1 MPKRLLFQKQGV
13 AIYISHLDL
22 MRVFQR
28 AFKRAGLN
36 LKHTQGF
43 SPRAMVSIALPLSL
57 GSGSVC
63 EILDFELVGQ
73 EELSCEEIKEK
84 LNRALPEG
92 VQVRECYESDRKIKH
107 LTHLDVAIFLE
118 YDAGIPAGAPE
129 AIQEL
134 FGRESL
140 IVTKRGKNGPV
151 DQDIIPMIFDLK
163 VTEISGRELELTARV
178 CAQNPSLNPQQI
190 VTAIENELTEYKP
203 DFAHIYRLE
212 TIADDGTI
220 FR

>member
-57 GSGSVC
+57 GSGSLC

-73 EELSCEEIKEK
+73 EELSCEQIKAK

-92 VQVRECYESDRKIKH
+92 VRVRECYESDRKIKH

-118 YDAGIPAGAPE
+118 YDAGIPAGAVE
-129 AIQEL
+129 AIAEL

-140 IVTKRGKNGPV
+140 TVTKRGKNGPV

-163 VTEISGRELELTARV
+163 VTEISGRELKLTARV

-203 DFAHIYRLE
+203 DFAHIHRLE

>member
-1 MPKRLLFQKQGV
+1 MPKRLLFHKMGN

-22 MRVFQR
+22 MRLFQR

-57 GSGSVC
+57 GSGSLC

-73 EELSCEEIKEK
+73 EELSCEQIREK

-92 VQVRECYESDRKIKH
+92 VRVRECYESDRKVKH

-118 YDAGIPAGAPE
+118 YDAGVPAGAPE

-140 IVTKRGKNGPV
+140 TVTKRGKNGPV

-163 VTEISGRELELTARV
+163 VTQISGRELELTARV

-203 DFAHIYRLE
+203 DFAHIHRLE

>member
-1 MPKRLLFQKQGV
+1 MPKRLLFEKQGV

-73 EELSCEEIKEK
+73 EELSCEEIKAK

-92 VQVRECYESDRKIKH
+92 VRVRECYESDRKIKH
-107 LTHLDVAIFLE
+107 LTHLDVAVVLE
-118 YDAGIPAGAPE
+118 YDAGVPEGALDALE
-129 AIQEL
+129 KL

-203 DFAHIYRLE
+203 DFAHIHRLE

>member
-22 MRVFQR
+22 MRLFQR

-57 GSGSVC
+57 GSGSLC

-84 LNRALPEG
+84 LNRALPGG
-92 VQVRECYESDRKIKH
+92 VRVRECYESDRKIKH

-118 YDAGIPAGAPE
+118 YDNGIPAGAAE
-129 AIQEL
+129 AIEEL
-134 FGRESL
+134 LKRESL
-140 IVTKRGKNGPV
+140 IVTKRGKNGPTE
-151 DQDIIPMIFDLK
+151 QDIIPMM
-163 VTEISGRELELTARV
+163 SGLQIVRDNDWMLRINV
-178 CAQNPSLNPQQI
+178 RICAQNPSLNPQQI
-190 VTAIENELTEYKP
+190 VTAIENELSEYKP
-203 DFAHIYRLE
+203 DFAFYHRLE
-212 TIADDGTI
+212 TIADDGPI

>member
-57 GSGSVC
+57 GSGSLC

-73 EELSCEEIKEK
+73 EEFSCEQIKAK
-84 LNRALPEG
+84 LNRALPDG
-92 VQVRECYESDRKIKH
+92 VRVRECYESDRKVKH

-203 DFAHIYRLE
+203 DFAHIHRLE